1 MDTSM
6 CTPFKSNSDEQHPAD
21 IVSYLIAAK
30 VGDNINDAAASFV
43 YLRRQEVIKE
53 KGLVP
58 PGPPYNEAYQSKQL
72 VPVCYRH
79 LFPNGSCY
87 LPDYTALELL
97 GNQGHFHPKDIVICT
112 CAHILDTIHLSQPRP
127 CAL

>member
-1 MDTSM
+1 MLISSQAVSHHSVLNEGRLYGYFNVYTLQV
-6 CTPFKSNSDEQHPAD
+6 KQHPAD
-21 IVSYLIAAK
+21 IVSYLVAAK

-72 VPVCYRH
+72 VPFCYRH

-87 LPDYTALELL
+87 LPDYTALS
-97 GNQGHFHPKDIVICT
+97 FSATSATSI
-112 CAHILDTIHLSQPRP
+112 PRK
-127 CAL
+127 